1 MIVNSFATK
10 NPNMYDYFINNSTN
24 SINSGSQ
31 TESFAKYNNSESEIP
46 FAEVLSK
53 LTGEKKIA
61 IKSYSDYKA
70 KSFGSDTSETYSE
83 FVKNGLSVAKVYT
96 TIHYQKLLKDAEE
109 FEKLIKKLVEQAS
122 KNNKAAKDALAMI
135 SKIFE
140 GTSIVDRDPK
150 EVFAEL
156 LSKIKSEIKKF
167 NPTNAKESD
176 KAMFELLDLS
186 LKAIAKTNDSNIDEL
201 SKAVANHQVFDDE
214 KTENN
219 YLSTMFS
226 KIKQKKRYDP
236 AESTKEYVKKK
247 DKEDLIS
254 SKIEKINTLRYSDE
268 PSAKDEISKLV
279 NEISTLGFE
288 RSKLFILDPAK
299 LTRSIQSPMFA

>member
-1 MIVNSFATK
+1 MIINNFGNK
-10 NPNMYDYFINNSTN
+10 NPNMYDYFINNSSN

-31 TESFAKYNNSESEIP
+31 AESFAKYDSNSEVP

-61 IKSYSDYKA
+61 IKSYSDYVA
-70 KSFGSDTSETYSE
+70 KSFSSDTSETYSE

-96 TIHYQKLLKDAEE
+96 TIQYQKLLKDAEE
-109 FEKLIKKLVEQAS
+109 FEKLIKKLVEEAS
-122 KNNKAAKDALAMI
+122 RNNKAAKDALTMI
-135 SKIFE
+135 SKVFE
-140 GTSIVDRDPK
+140 KTSITDRDPK

-156 LSKIKSEIKKF
+156 LSKIKSAIKKF
-167 NPTNAKESD
+167 NPNAANESD

-186 LKAIAKTNDSNIDEL
+186 LKAIAKTNEGSIEEL
-201 SKAVANHQVFDDE
+201 SKAIANHQVFDDE
-214 KTENN
+214 KTEDN

-226 KIKQKKRYDP
+226 KIKQKKKYDP

-254 SKIEKINTLRYSDE
+254 SKIEKINTLRYSNE
-268 PSAKDEISKLV
+268 LSAKDEINKIV
-279 NEISTLGFE
+279 NEISTLDFE
-288 RSKLFILDPAK
+288 RSKLFILDPVK
-299 LTRSIQSPMFA
+299 MTRSIQSPMFA

>member
-10 NPNMYDYFINNSTN
+10 KTNMYDYFINNSTN
-24 SINSGSQ
+24 SINSGSHS
-31 TESFAKYNNSESEIP
+31 ESFSKYDSESDIP
-46 FAEVLSK
+46 FSEVLSK
-53 LTGEKKIA
+53 LTGEKKVA
-61 IKSYSDYKA
+61 IKSYSDYVA
-70 KSFGSDTSETYSE
+70 KSFSSDTSETYSE
-83 FVKNGLSVAKVYT
+83 FIKNGLSVAKVYT
-96 TIHYQKLLKDAEE
+96 TIQYQKLLKDAEE
-109 FEKLIKKLVEQAS
+109 FEKLIKKLVAEAS
-122 KNNKAAKDALAMI
+122 RNNKAAKDALSMI
-135 SKIFE
+135 SKIFDK
-140 GTSIVDRDPK
+140 TTITDRDPK
-150 EVFAEL
+150 EVFAEI

-167 NPTNAKESD
+167 DPTNAKESD
-176 KAMFELLDLS
+176 VAMFNLLDLS

-254 SKIEKINTLRYSDE
+254 SKIEKINTLRYSNQI
-268 PSAKDEISKLV
+268 SAKDEIEKLV
-279 NEISTLGFE
+279 NEISSLGFE
-288 RSKLFILDPAK
+288 KGKLFILDPSK